1 MNEILL
7 DEALEA
13 LSEDEFI
20 SCAEAVAQLWEDES
34 KGKEKLNNGKGKTNL

>member
-1 MNEILL
+1 MNEILR

-34 KGKEKLNNGKGKTNL
+34 KGKENEQCSQSTKQ

>member
-1 MNEILL
+1 MNEILR

-20 SCAEAVAQLWEDES
+20 ICSEAAQLWEDES
-34 KGKEKLNNGKGKTNL
+34 EGKENEQCSQSIKL